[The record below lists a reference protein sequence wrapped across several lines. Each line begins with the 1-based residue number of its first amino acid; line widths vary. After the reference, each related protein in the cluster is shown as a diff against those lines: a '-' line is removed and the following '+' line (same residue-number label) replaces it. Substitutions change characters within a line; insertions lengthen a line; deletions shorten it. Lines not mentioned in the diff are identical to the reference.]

1 MNKANQSEIENIVDI
16 LMKQD
21 IKLFFREAAPII
33 NELFRRDS
41 DNFFILMEIFNYGY
55 ILGKRAER
63 ARRSRKKSGGVTK

>member
-1 MNKANQSEIENIVDI
+1 MPEANQPEIENIVDI

-21 IKLFFREAAPII
+21 SKLFFREAAPII

-41 DNFFILMEIFNYGY
+41 DNLFILLEIFNYGY

-63 ARRSRKKSGGVTK
+63 ARRSRKRQEG